1 VSPTSG
7 NLTAGATTTA
17 TTPIYSYS
25 ITDGSGNS
33 GYAANSN
40 IIAYND
46 SVNGQWSFAY
56 DGLNRLS
63 AGFTSAGVQANPYFC
78 WSYDSFGNRT
88 AQIASD
94 EPFTSTLGS
103 CQAATNADVSGSPAS
118 YDAQNRLTGALAP
131 TYDAAGDVVLTD
143 SAGYLYDP
151 EGHVCAVNTA
161 PISGG
166 TAMVEYIYDASGQR
180 VAKGT
185 ITSWSCDPTTNGF
198 AMTNQYIRGPGGEQM
213 TELVA
218 SGLHMAWEHTNIYVS
233 GSLIATDENDNSGTH
248 FRFSDWLGTMR
259 AQTNYAGLP
268 EKTCSSL
275 PFGDGPPC
283 NSATEQFFTGKER
296 DAESGLDNFGFRY
309 YGSNMGRFMS
319 PDDGSDQS
327 PRDPQSWNLYSY
339 VRNNPLT
346 NVDDDGHSV
355 RVCDNNGQC
364 NTVEND
370 QYTQAQQGNNGGLN
384 VPTLDQ
390 VGGNTNGQGGF
401 SSTSITDANG
411 NSVGSATYVS
421 DGNLDYYANAAGYQQ
436 LAASSRVVNA
446 VAGAELTA
454 ASFVSTPAAL
464 AVALA
469 GCNSANASC
478 AGSVAMAGMSGGM
491 GVLGRGL
498 TGTRGA
504 VTIAEQL
511 ALEEAM
517 ANPSAGK
524 TLTNIVLKDPRFSA
538 AAGWVKKEITS
549 PGGVVVHW
557 VYNTVTGAAADFKLK

>member
-296 DAESGLDNFGFRY
+296 DTESGLDYFGARY
-309 YGSNMGRFMS
+309 YGSNMGRWMS
-319 PDDGSDQS
+319 PDWSSNPS
-327 PRDPQSWNLYSY
+327 PIPFGNIYHPQSLNLYSY
-339 VRNNPLT
+339 VGNNPLT
-346 NVDDDGHSV
+346 GIDPDGQLDCSGGAGQDVACAVTAAAKSV
-355 RVCDNNGQC
+355 WHFLTSGD
-364 NTVEND
+364 T
-370 QYTQAQQGNNGGLN
+370 
-384 VPTLDQ
+384 
-390 VGGNTNGQGGF
+390 
-401 SSTSITDANG
+401 SS
-411 NSVGSATYVS
+411 
-421 DGNLDYYANAAGYQQ
+421 
-436 LAASSRVVNA
+436 SSR
-446 VAGAELTA
+446 EPLRR
-454 ASFVSTPAAL
+454 
-464 AVALA
+464 
-469 GCNSANASC
+469 C
-478 AGSVAMAGMSGGM
+478 
-491 GVLGRGL
+491 
-498 TGTRGA
+498 
-504 VTIAEQL
+504 
-511 ALEEAM
+511 
-517 ANPSAGK
+517 
-524 TLTNIVLKDPRFSA
+524 
-538 AAGWVKKEITS
+538 
-549 PGGVVVHW
+549 
-557 VYNTVTGAAADFKLK
+557 